1 MNEKKKKFSS
11 GKYFYFNNNENKKCN
26 KILCFESEIISK
38 EIISK
43 IINSVINFRFVK
55 NVEEKTPEY
64 IFNYLKRTFTP
75 MIKINY
81 MDYDIDNNIDIIVQ
95 EPKKICHDNYILNQ
109 IKIENKE
116 NEITEI
122 KENKANPIIQKIKKK
137 IAKIKNSNY
146 LLTQKRENLKKI
158 PNINFESFSIED
170 SENNI
175 EPKEIQIL
183 REEVEEQLKKAKNE
197 KENNILKIKDDETL
211 KNKQKQIIDSE
222 KYTFDSNGNL
232 INKTLK
238 NMNDLKNE
246 FYQIIPK
253 TKFIKLNEKED
264 DFYNF
269 YKPLKDNIKVERNS
283 DKILLSNELLN
294 EISNSYKY
302 KNIIKRKFKLKT
314 IKTKI
319 VPVKK
324 EEDDFPITRCEPSG
338 DNFTYITPQIGVL
351 IKSKSGEKGGNFEYS
366 KLYNRFS
373 NNEYNNILE
382 ETIKINQKKMNSE
395 RNLNEN
401 KILEINNYLF
411 KNYEDNSLLSNSSNN
426 SNKKNKNVINNKL
439 SKMHSDRFLSSNQI
453 ILSKS
458 IPNNS
463 SLLDSVDDYDKVSNT
478 KTLRKYGSCK
488 KFFLK
493 KMIDFKIRNKNK
505 DLNGKEHKTFNLI
518 NTFNINLVKNKGNVN
533 EKNLLS
539 QRNTQIL
546 PELKPVIPKY
556 SSFVKRNGILVK
568 CELPLR
574 INYGKNHSGII

>member
-1 MNEKKKKFSS
+1 MNEKKKLYST
-11 GKYFYFNNNENKKCN
+11 GKYFYYKNDKNVKKNN
-26 KILCFESEIISK
+26 KILFFESEIISRQ
-38 EIISK
+38 IINK
-43 IINSVINFRFVK
+43 IIDLVINYSFVK
-55 NVEEKTPEY
+55 NIVEKTSEY
-64 IFNYLKRTFTP
+64 IFNFLKRTLTP

-81 MDYDIDNNIDIIVQ
+81 MSCDIDNNMDIKIK
-95 EPKKICHDNYILNQ
+95 EPKKICHDSYLLTQ
-109 IKIENKE
+109 IKFENRENK
-116 NEITEI
+116 ITEI
-122 KENKANPIIQKIKKK
+122 KENKTNPIIQKIKQK
-137 IAKIKNSNY
+137 INKIKNTNY
-146 LLTQKRENLKKI
+146 ILTQKRDTLKKFPI
-158 PNINFESFSIED
+158 INFESYSIKDFEKND
-170 SENNI
+170 

-183 REEVEEQLKKAKNE
+183 REEFEKKFKKEKNE
-197 KENNILKIKDDETL
+197 KENNILKSKEDEIL
-211 KNKQKQIIDSE
+211 KNKQKQVIDSE

-253 TKFIKLNEKED
+253 TKFIKIKEKED

-269 YKPLKDNIKVERNS
+269 YKPLKNNIKIEKNS
-283 DKILLSNELLN
+283 EKILLSNDLLS
-294 EISNSYKY
+294 EITKGIKN
-302 KNIIKRKFKLKT
+302 KNIIKRKFIFKN

-324 EEDDFPITRCEPSG
+324 EEDFPLTRCEPSG
-338 DNFTYITPQIGVL
+338 DNFTYIQPQIGVL

-366 KLYNRFS
+366 KLYKRYS

-382 ETIKINQKKMNSE
+382 ETIKINKNKINSD

-401 KILEINNYLF
+401 KNLEMNNNLI
-411 KNYEDNSLLSNSSNN
+411 KNYDDNSLLSSSSNN
-426 SNKKNKNVINNKL
+426 SNQKINNFSNKL
-439 SKMHSDRFLSSNQI
+439 SKIYSDRISSCNQI

-463 SLLDSVDDYDKVSNT
+463 SLLDSVDDYENISNT
-478 KTLRKYGSCK
+478 KIIRKNASCK

-493 KMIDFKIRNKNK
+493 KMVDLKIRNKNK
-505 DLNGKEHKTFNLI
+505 ELKEKEHKTFNLI
-518 NTFNINLVKNKGNVN
+518 NKFNLNLVKNQGNLN
-533 EKNLLS
+533 EKELLS
-539 QRNTQIL
+539 QRNKQIL

-574 INYGKNHSGII
+574 INYGKNHSGIL